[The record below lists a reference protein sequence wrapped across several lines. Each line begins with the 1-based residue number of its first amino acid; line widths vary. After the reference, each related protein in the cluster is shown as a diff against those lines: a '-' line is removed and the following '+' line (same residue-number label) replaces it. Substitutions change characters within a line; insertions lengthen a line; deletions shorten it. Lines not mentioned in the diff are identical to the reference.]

1 MAFELPALPNFSA
14 AVPAQQSP
22 LDQYGRILQL
32 RALQGQQQLLPLQ
45 VQEQQEKVKQAQIE
59 SEQKQLAMQGQKALT
74 AYWSN
79 PDQFASDKNDFQHND
94 ALAGMLGITPDDP
107 LMATVRG
114 QMKAGVPA
122 PIAFA
127 EAKNTLQMRQEAS
140 KATQEQ
146 QGVLKTAFDQLRD
159 IAAPILAEKDAT
171 KKQALIDAAA
181 PGLATWAKFDPTLA
195 QIIPSLHAGNFDA
208 FANRIG
214 AEEKALG
221 ITKAG
226 SDATK
231 AASDAQKAQ
240 SEAAKAQQEQDYRA
254 VLTDLLAGKQ
264 VAPDRLAAA
273 RAYEAAETK
282 STTQSDTLGVT
293 SVSSN
298 KPGGLAAAG
307 ARGGKAPAAAGG
319 GAAGSGAGAGS
330 GGAGSAASVKD
341 TLVDAIGEYKYDPRL
356 FSRMLVKHPDILA
369 KVSQKYPTFDQT
381 SYVAKNKI
389 VQSYTSGPESKSI
402 NAINTA
408 MGHAGELGDAID
420 ALNNTQYGDKFL
432 RGLAEKLGVEVGKD
446 KVTTFNTIVHRLSP
460 EITAAYVQG
469 GGGEREREASA
480 KDFDPAL
487 GDKQLR
493 SNLGETIK
501 LLRSKIEAQ
510 EQQWNTT
517 YMPSRPEDQFA
528 TRFLTPRAKDTL
540 AKWGGQGGGSAP
552 ASGGGAKVLSMSVIQ
567 RAAKDHGVSV
577 DEAKRQA
584 IAAGYSVQ

>member
-14 AVPAQQSP
+14 AVPQTQSP
-22 LDQYGRILQL
+22 LDQYGKMLQL
-32 RALQGQQQLLPLQ
+32 KALMGQQQMLPLQ
-45 VQEQQEKVKQAQIE
+45 VQAEQERVKGQQLQNQTSQIE
-59 SEQKQLAMQGQKALT
+59 LNAKKAYN

-79 PDQFASDKNDFQHND
+79 PDKFQSDSSDFPHND
-94 ALAGMLGITPDDP
+94 TFATMLGVSSDDP
-107 LMATVRG
+107 LMGILRG
-114 QMKAGVPA
+114 QIKAGVPA
-122 PIAFA
+122 DHAFA
-127 EAKNTLQMRQEAS
+127 DAKNTLQIRQEAS

-146 QGVLKTAFDQLRD
+146 QSVLKNSFEQLRE

-171 KKQALIDAAA
+171 KKQTLIDAAA
-181 PGLATWAKFDPTLA
+181 PGLARWAKFDPSLA
-195 QIIPSLHAGNFDA
+195 QIIPQLHAGNFDA

-214 AEEKALG
+214 AEEKAMG
-221 ITKAG
+221 FTKAT
-226 SDATK
+226 A
-231 AASDAQKAQ
+231 DAQKAQ
-240 SEAAKAQQEQDYRA
+240 SEAAKAQQEQDYRG
-254 VLTDLLAGKQ
+254 VLSDLLAGKK
-264 VAPDRLAAA
+264 VTPDRLAAA

-293 SVSSN
+293 SVN
-298 KPGGLAAAG
+298 TAKPGGLAAAG
-307 ARGGKAPAAAGG
+307 ARSGSARVNA
-319 GAAGSGAGAGS
+319 GAAGSGAGAGAG
-330 GGAGSAASVKD
+330 GGAASGAAGVKD
-341 TLVDAIGEYKYDPRL
+341 ALVDAIGQYKYNPQLFGRL
-356 FSRMLVKHPDILA
+356 LVKHPDLLA
-369 KVSQKYPTFDQT
+369 LVAQKYPDFDQT

-517 YMPSRPEDQFA
+517 YKPSRPEDAFG
-528 TRFLTPRAKDTL
+528 TRFLTPRAKQTL
-540 AKWGGQGGGSAP
+540 DKWGGQGGSAAGGS
-552 ASGGGAKVLSMSVIQ
+552 GVLSVK
-567 RAAKDHGVSV
+567 APNGKTYNFKDQQSL
-577 DEAKRQA
+577 DNFKK
-584 IAAGYSVQ
+584 AAGIQ